1 MLKLK
6 KVLALSVAILAM
18 SSNFASAQELEID
31 STAAIV
37 NSNIILTSE
46 LNAAQEQIIRQFK
59 RQNNSNLDPLTARKA
74 ALEGLISRE
83 LILQMAKRQGID
95 ITDLQLDQALSQTA
109 ARNNMSVQNFLD
121 TYMPGMPLAQA
132 REKFKE
138 EFIFNELKKSQI
150 RNRINVSQT
159 DVELLANN
167 LKKAQA
173 NSVEPR
179 YHLAQIIVP
188 LSAQANIQQIQKA
201 DATINHIKQLL
212 RQGANFNELAARYTQ
227 GSLAAQG
234 GDLGYLPESQVPPPF
249 LPALLKAKP
258 ADVLGPFRSPYGLHL
273 IKLIDVSTELVEPV
287 RLYDASHIL
296 LSTSIIFS
304 DDAAVKKL
312 KEIKSAIESGNMTF
326 AQAASKYSEDT
337 GSAINGGDLGYATPE
352 TYDPAFASA
361 MVKLRQRQ
369 VSDPIKCSFGWH
381 IIYLKDVK
389 IDKNSMQ
396 AYEDKA
402 RALIYERQFK
412 EEALNFEREIRD
424 MAYIQVL
431 DPQLLKANINFNQ
444 NN

>member
-59 RQNNSNLDPLTARKA
+59 RQNNSNLDPITARKA

-258 ADVLGPFRSPYGLHL
+258 TDVLGPFRSPYGLHL

-361 MVKLRQRQ
+361 MVKLRQGQ
-369 VSDPIKCSFGWH
+369 ISDPIKSSFGWH

>member
-59 RQNNSNLDPLTARKA
+59 RQNNSNLDPITARKA

-227 GSLAAQG
+227 GSLATQG

-258 ADVLGPFRSPYGLHL
+258 TDVLGPFRSPYGLHL

-361 MVKLRQRQ
+361 MVKLRQGQ
-369 VSDPIKCSFGWH
+369 ISDPIKSSFGWH

>member
-6 KVLALSVAILAM
+6 KVLALSVAVLTM
-18 SSNFASAQELEID
+18 SSPFVQAYEIEID

-46 LNAAQEQIIRQFK
+46 LNAAQNQIIRQFK
-59 RQNNSNLDPLTARKA
+59 EQNHSNIDPITARKA

-83 LILQMAKRQGID
+83 LILQMAKHQGID
-95 ITDLQLDQALSQTA
+95 ITDLQLDQVLAQTA
-109 ARNNMSVQNFLD
+109 ARNNMSVQNFLN
-121 TYMPGMPLAQA
+121 TYMPNMPLAQA

-150 RNRINVSQT
+150 RNRINISQT

-167 LKKAQA
+167 LKKAQLD
-173 NSVEPR
+173 SVEPR
-179 YHLAQIIVP
+179 YHLAQLIVP
-188 LSAQANIQQIQKA
+188 LSAEANIQQIQRA
-201 DATINHIKQLL
+201 NATIAHIKQLL
-212 RQGANFNELAARYTQ
+212 KEGASFNELAARYTQ

-258 ADVLGPFRSPYGLHL
+258 SDVLGPFRSPYGLHL

-287 RLYDASHIL
+287 KLYDAAHIL
-296 LSTSIIFS
+296 ITTSIIFS
-304 DDAAVKKL
+304 DEAAVQKL
-312 KEIKSAIESGNMTF
+312 KELKAAIESGNLSF
-326 AQAASKYSEDT
+326 AQAATKYSEDT

-352 TYDPAFASA
+352 TYDPAFANA
-361 MVKLRQRQ
+361 MQKLQKGQ
-369 VSDPIKCSFGWH
+369 ISDPIKSNFGWH

-389 IDKNSMQ
+389 IDKNSNK

-431 DPQLLKANINFNQ
+431 DPQLLEANINLNQ